1 MDSSLET
8 EITNK
13 IEGNLRLFLLSLL
26 KNKNFDSEKSAN
38 ESNIQSD
45 IKELKKNKSFTSS
58 FFLDQIIGEYSA
70 RDLKHFFSTY
80 SQVIIMD

>member
-1 MDSSLET
+1 MDSTLET

-26 KNKNFDSEKSAN
+26 KNKNLDNTEKAASESK
-38 ESNIQSD
+38 IQSD

-58 FFLDQIIGEYSA
+58 FFLDNIVGEYST

-80 SQVIIMD
+80 SQVIN